1 MSHSL
6 NMASVRLDSR
16 FLRQVSRHGGTMDE
30 FLKGAWLPQQE
41 CYKPLDVLRAITAY
55 NRNRKDL
62 IVSAL
67 IQLNDGEMIGIEL
80 VRRSDGALAV
90 TLPEPSSRGGVR
102 VSYYNDHGP
111 INHDVFGSGLEAIE
125 AAITNGY
132 QDFCPGRLD
141 TLTELRSWAIGIEY
155 LALRAKYPTD
165 WNRLAEFSP
174 SQQSA

>member
-1 MSHSL
+1 MCPSL

-16 FLRQVSRHGGTMDE
+16 FHRQISRYGGTMNE
-30 FLKGAWLPQQE
+30 FLTGSWLPQQE
-41 CYKPLDVLRAITAY
+41 CYKPLEVLRAITAY
-55 NRNRKDL
+55 NRNRKSL
-62 IVSAL
+62 IASAL
-67 IQLNDGEMIGIEL
+67 IQLNDGKMIGIEL

-111 INHDVFGSGLEAIE
+111 INHDVFDGGLEAIE

-141 TLTELRSWAIGIEY
+141 TLTDLRSWAIGVEY
-155 LALRAKYPTD
+155 LALRAKYPND
-165 WNRLAEFSP
+165 WERLAEFCS
-174 SQQSA
+174 SQRSA